1 MRFNNVILSS
11 ACAYPCRSRLWNS
24 TSSPIWITDL
34 DRLLE
39 EMIAKGDD
47 HPDVRDERMPYWAE
61 LWPDAIA
68 LASWNA
74 AENGFPDAKKSL
86 LDWRPIARPF
96 TDMLVDAG
104 FHLTTEEGPVV
115 TLENGASALIHL
127 GRLDQ
132 GDKRCLTHVSP
143 SR

>member
-1 MRFNNVILSS
+1 LTLEIQQR
-11 ACAYPCRSRLWNS
+11 YPFQRVRVPL
-24 TSSPIWITDL
+24 PVAPVELHVVADL

-61 LWPDAIA
+61 LWPSAIA